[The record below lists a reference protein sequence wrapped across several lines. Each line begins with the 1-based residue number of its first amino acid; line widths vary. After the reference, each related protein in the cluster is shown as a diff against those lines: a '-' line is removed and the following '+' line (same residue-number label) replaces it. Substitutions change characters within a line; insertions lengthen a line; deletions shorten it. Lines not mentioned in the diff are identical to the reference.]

1 MAISSSHF
9 HGVVPG
15 AVVERIYWAVP
26 SSYGVG
32 EEYESRI
39 EALEAAI
46 EKVKLLRH
54 ESAFVPETVVVDE
67 RWSFKNPVI
76 RGGGSWGSSA
86 GLDTVVNRET
96 YETLAQAE
104 GLLELAKR
112 FAPNEWGQVT
122 G

>member
-1 MAISSSHF
+1 MTQSSSHF

-15 AVVERIYWAVP
+15 AVVERIYWTVP
-26 SSYGVG
+26 ERYSIGQ
-32 EEYESRI
+32 EYETRI

-46 EKVKLLRH
+46 ERVKTLRH

-67 RWSFKNPVI
+67 RWSFKNPETN
-76 RGGGSWGSSA
+76 RGWSSSA

-112 FAPNEWGQVT
+112 FTPNEWGVVT